1 MKKQKGN
8 RVLLLIFFVGFSV
21 MLYPFFSNYWNSRV
35 QTKAVASYEAQ
46 VQNMSETQYQ
56 NMFQAAEEYNQE
68 LKNIAHPF
76 ENYTQIPGYE
86 DVLNITGTG
95 IMGYITID
103 RIHVKLPI
111 YHGTSEGVLQIGV
124 GHLAGSS
131 LPVGGPGTHTVLSA
145 HRGLP
150 SAKLFSDLDEMEKGD
165 TFQITVLNRVLTYQ
179 VDQIHI
185 VEPEDLDDLR
195 ADLQKDY
202 CTLMTCTP
210 YGINTHRLL
219 VRGVRVDGQ
228 TGPFVAADAYQI
240 EPKAVAV
247 VTMLVMIC
255 LWLAGVGFTRIK
267 KRKRN
272 GHKTDI

>member
-195 ADLQKDY
+195 ADPQKDY